1 MLDFIFQLKK
11 RIFKMIKRLFLGTTE
26 VNFINVGKTFYKFF
40 IVEVI
45 LFVSVITLSL
55 FGLLNVNLSVDFTGG
70 TTYQLDAE
78 YTDTDIEEV
87 MSSNLL
93 DVSRY
98 QTFDNSNSIIFRATE
113 NTQEKETEF
122 LFYLSNK
129 FQVPD
134 EEIDFQRVGP
144 TFGEEITE
152 KGLQALIIFLSLVVL
167 LISYRYE
174 FKYSLIA
181 LVALTHDLLLV
192 FCIYVLLGLEITP
205 STVIALLTILGYSL
219 YDTVIL
225 FDKLKDSIK
234 TSKFSYLSVESLNKT
249 FNEVLM
255 RSLNTSITSAIPI
268 ASILFL
274 GNYLGLSGTLT
285 DFALPLFIGILS
297 GTYSSIF
304 VTVPFLSKI
313 INN

>member
-1 MLDFIFQLKK
+1 
-11 RIFKMIKRLFLGTTE
+11 MIKRLFLGTTD

-45 LFVSVITLSL
+45 LFVSIISLSL
-55 FGLLNVNLSVDFTGG
+55 LGVLNVNLSVDFTGG

-87 MSSNLL
+87 MTSNLL

-313 INN
+313 INK

>member
-1 MLDFIFQLKK
+1 MIKKLFIGSTDIDFLKVGKLFYRIFIIEAVIFIAVFIF
-11 RIFKMIKRLFLGTTE
+11 
-26 VNFINVGKTFYKFF
+26 
-40 IVEVI
+40 
-45 LFVSVITLSL
+45 SL
-55 FGLLNVNLSVDFTGG
+55 TGILNVNLSVDFTGG
-70 TTYQLDAE
+70 TTYQFEASYD
-78 YTDTDIEEV
+78 DTDIDDV
-87 MSSNLL
+87 MASTIL

-98 QTFDNSNSIIFRATE
+98 QTFENSNSLIFRATE
-113 NTQEKETEF
+113 NTQDKETEF

-129 FQVPD
+129 FDIPD
-134 EEIDFQRVGP
+134 ADIDFQRVGP
-144 TFGEEITE
+144 TFGNEITT
-152 KGLQALIIFLSLVVL
+152 KGIQALIIFLTLVVL

-181 LVALTHDLLLV
+181 LIALTHDLLLV
-192 FCIYVLLGLEITP
+192 FSIYVLLGLEITP

-225 FDKLKDSIK
+225 FDKLNDSIK
-234 TSKFSYLSVESLNKT
+234 SSKYSYLSEGSLNKT

-274 GNYLGLSGTLT
+274 GNYLGLSGTLS

-304 VTVPFLSKI
+304 VTVPFLAKI
-313 INN
+313 INK

>member
-1 MLDFIFQLKK
+1 MIKKLFIGSTDIDFLKVGKLFYRIFIIEALIFIAVFIF
-11 RIFKMIKRLFLGTTE
+11 
-26 VNFINVGKTFYKFF
+26 
-40 IVEVI
+40 
-45 LFVSVITLSL
+45 SL
-55 FGLLNVNLSVDFTGG
+55 TGILNVNLSVDFTGG
-70 TTYQLDAE
+70 TTYQFEANYD
-78 YTDTDIEEV
+78 DTDIDEV
-87 MSSNLL
+87 MASTIL

-98 QTFDNSNSIIFRATE
+98 QTFENSNSLIFRATE
-113 NTQEKETEF
+113 NTQDKETEF

-129 FQVPD
+129 FDIPD
-134 EEIDFQRVGP
+134 ADIDFQRVGP
-144 TFGEEITE
+144 TFGDEITT
-152 KGLQALIIFLSLVVL
+152 KGLQALIIFLTLVVL

-181 LVALTHDLLLV
+181 LIALTHDLLLV
-192 FCIYVLLGLEITP
+192 FSIYVLLGLEITP

-225 FDKLKDSIK
+225 FDKLNDSIK
-234 TSKFSYLSVESLNKT
+234 SSKYSYLTDGSLNKT

-274 GNYLGLSGTLT
+274 DNYLGLSGTLS

-304 VTVPFLSKI
+304 VTVPFLAKI
-313 INN
+313 INK

>member
-1 MLDFIFQLKK
+1 
-11 RIFKMIKRLFLGTTE
+11 MIKRLFIGSTNIDFLK
-26 VNFINVGKTFYKFF
+26 VGKLFYRIF
-40 IVEVI
+40 IIEALI
-45 LFVSVITLSL
+45 FITVFIFSL
-55 FGLLNVNLSVDFTGG
+55 TGILNVNLSVDFTGG
-70 TTYQLDAE
+70 TTYQFEAN
-78 YTDTDIEEV
+78 YNDTDIDQV
-87 MSSNLL
+87 MASNIL

-98 QTFDNSNSIIFRATE
+98 QTFENSNSLIFRATE
-113 NTQEKETEF
+113 NTQDKETEF

-129 FQVPD
+129 FDIPD
-134 EEIDFQRVGP
+134 ADIDFQRVGP
-144 TFGEEITE
+144 TFGDEITT
-152 KGLQALIIFLSLVVL
+152 KGIQALIIFLTLVVL

-181 LVALTHDLLLV
+181 LIALTHDLLLV
-192 FCIYVLLGLEITP
+192 FSIYVLLGLEITP

-225 FDKLKDSIK
+225 FDKLNDSIK
-234 TSKFSYLSVESLNKT
+234 SSKYSYLSESSLNKT

-274 GNYLGLSGTLT
+274 GNYLGLSGTLS

-304 VTVPFLSKI
+304 VTVPFLAKI
-313 INN
+313 INK

>member
-1 MLDFIFQLKK
+1 
-11 RIFKMIKRLFLGTTE
+11 MIKKLFIGSTDIDFLK
-26 VNFINVGKTFYKFF
+26 VGKLFYKIF

-45 LFVSVITLSL
+45 IFITVGVLSL
-55 FGLLNVNLSVDFTGG
+55 TGIMNVNLSVDFTGG
-70 TTYQLDAE
+70 TTYQFEAS
-78 YTDTDIEEV
+78 YTDSDIDQV
-87 MSSNLL
+87 MKSEIL

-98 QTFDNSNSIIFRATE
+98 QTFENSDSIIFRATE
-113 NTQEKETEF
+113 NSQDKETEF

-129 FQVPD
+129 FNIPD
-134 EEIDFQRVGP
+134 ENIDFQRVGP
-144 TFGEEITE
+144 TFGDEITT
-152 KGLQALIIFLSLVVL
+152 KGIQALLIFLTLVVL

-181 LVALTHDLLLV
+181 LIALTHDLLLV
-192 FCIYVLLGLEITP
+192 FSIYVLAGLEITP

-225 FDKLKDSIK
+225 FDKLNDSIK
-234 TSKFSYLSVESLNKT
+234 TSKFSYLSVDSLNKT

-274 GNYLGLSGTLT
+274 GNYLGLSGTLS

-313 INN
+313 INK

>member
-1 MLDFIFQLKK
+1 
-11 RIFKMIKRLFLGTTE
+11 MIKKLFIGSTDIDFLK
-26 VNFINVGKTFYKFF
+26 VGKIFYKIFM
-40 IVEVI
+40 VEALI
-45 LFVSVITLSL
+45 FVSVGLLSL
-55 FGLLNVNLSVDFTGG
+55 TGVTNVNLSVDFTGG
-70 TTYQLDAE
+70 TTYQFDAP
-78 YTDTDIEEV
+78 YTDEDINEV
-87 MSSNLL
+87 MGSTIL

-98 QTFDNSNSIIFRATE
+98 QTFENSDSIIFRATE
-113 NTQEKETEF
+113 SSQDKETEF
-122 LFYLSNK
+122 LYYLSNK
-129 FQVPD
+129 FNIPD
-134 EEIDFQRVGP
+134 ENIDFQRVGP
-144 TFGEEITE
+144 TFGDEITN
-152 KGLQALIIFLSLVVL
+152 KGIQALIIFLTLVVL

-181 LVALTHDLLLV
+181 LIALTHDLLLV
-192 FCIYVLLGLEITP
+192 FTIYILLGLEITP

-225 FDKLKDSIK
+225 FDKLNDSIK
-234 TSKFSYLSVESLNKT
+234 TSKYSYLSEYSLNKT

-274 GNYLGLSGTLT
+274 GNYLGLSGTLS

-313 INN
+313 INK

>member
-1 MLDFIFQLKK
+1 
-11 RIFKMIKRLFLGTTE
+11 MIKRLFLGTTE

-70 TTYQLDAE
+70 TTYQLDAK

>member
-1 MLDFIFQLKK
+1 
-11 RIFKMIKRLFLGTTE
+11 MIKRLFLGTTE

-55 FGLLNVNLSVDFTGG
+55 LGVLNVNLSVDFTGG

-87 MSSNLL
+87 MNSNLL

-129 FQVPD
+129 FEVPD
-134 EEIDFQRVGP
+134 EEIEFQRVGP

>member
-1 MLDFIFQLKK
+1 MIKKLFIGSTDIDFLKVGKLFYRIFIIEALIFIAVFIF
-11 RIFKMIKRLFLGTTE
+11 
-26 VNFINVGKTFYKFF
+26 
-40 IVEVI
+40 
-45 LFVSVITLSL
+45 SL
-55 FGLLNVNLSVDFTGG
+55 TGILNVNLSVDFTGG
-70 TTYQLDAE
+70 TTYQFEANYD
-78 YTDTDIEEV
+78 DTDIDEV
-87 MSSNLL
+87 MASTIL

-98 QTFDNSNSIIFRATE
+98 QTFENSNSLIFRATE
-113 NTQEKETEF
+113 NTQDKETEF

-129 FQVPD
+129 FDIPD
-134 EEIDFQRVGP
+134 ADIDFQRVGP
-144 TFGEEITE
+144 TFGDEITT
-152 KGLQALIIFLSLVVL
+152 KGLQALIIFLTLVVL

-181 LVALTHDLLLV
+181 LIALIHDLLLV
-192 FCIYVLLGLEITP
+192 FSIYVLLGLEITP

-225 FDKLKDSIK
+225 FDKLNDSIK
-234 TSKFSYLSVESLNKT
+234 SSKYSYLTDGSLNKT

-274 GNYLGLSGTLT
+274 GNYLGLSGTLS

-304 VTVPFLSKI
+304 VTVPFLAKI
-313 INN
+313 INK

>member
-1 MLDFIFQLKK
+1 
-11 RIFKMIKRLFLGTTE
+11 MIKRLFLGTTE

-234 TSKFSYLSVESLNKT
+234 TSKFSYLSIESLNKT